1 MSYTI
6 VKSDGTVVATVAPDT
21 FDNSSTSLTLI
32 GQGSS
37 NYGAA
42 FNDDL
47 VRLMENFAK
56 TSAPH
61 APLAGQLWWDT
72 SSNVFR
78 VWSGTAWIGLRPDMS
93 PNDAGLTTALIG
105 SSPSL
110 TLLVAQGQA
119 LAVVCD
125 RAVNNGS
132 LPAQINFRDTTYSF
146 RTNFPG
152 GLGPG
157 ITIASSVELSLAD
170 NSDTL
175 VTSKWVKA
183 QGYVTAGSLGPT
195 GATGPQGIQGVT
207 GPTGPQGIQGV
218 TGPTGIGA
226 TGPTG
231 SQGIQG
237 VTGPTGSQGVTGPT
251 GWTGPTGAVGATST
265 GITLRLL
272 GFAAGGTKTATFFID
287 ELVAQT
293 VLNGTAYIGAGL
305 TLNFNGA
312 TTGAG
317 GMDTGSTPT
326 SGSLALYAIYN
337 PTGTTWSILGF
348 ASGSSRAPSVYG
360 SSHMPTN
367 YTASYLLWVGVTDGS
382 GNLPQFR
389 QRDRC
394 IALNNVQALS
404 SAAGGADTYV
414 TLDLSTIVP
423 PDAEDVFGV
432 LGGTDTSN
440 PLELVVAADT
450 DGSFANYAHL
460 TQTGATTD
468 GLAAAVQF
476 GPLPLS
482 TFQQIVWKS
491 ANTSQTNVVLIG
503 GYHF

>member
-47 VRLMENFAK
+47 VRLMEHFAK

-119 LAVVCD
+119 LAAVCD

-146 RTNFPG
+146 KTNFPG

-207 GPTGPQGIQGV
+207 GPTG
-218 TGPTGIGA
+218 
-226 TGPTG
+226 
-231 SQGIQG
+231 SQG
-237 VTGPTGSQGVTGPT
+237 VTGPTGSQGA
-251 GWTGPTGAVGATST
+251 TGPTGATPFGLP
-265 GITLRLL
+265 LRLV
-272 GFAAGGTKTATFFID
+272 GSAPGGDKTASWSA
-287 ELVAQT
+287 EVLVAET
-293 VLNGTAYIGAGL
+293 SLNGTAYIGTHL
-305 TLNFNGA
+305 TLNFDGA
-312 TTGAG
+312 TTGLG
-317 GMDTGSTPT
+317 GMDTGGTPT
-326 SGSLALYAIYN
+326 SGNVAVYAIYN
-337 PTGTTWSILGF
+337 PTALAWNTLGF
-348 ASGSSRAPSVYG
+348 ATGSLAASSVYLG
-360 SSHMPTN
+360 AHMPSN
-367 YTASYLLWVGVTDGS
+367 YTASYLLWVGVTDGA
-382 GNLPQFR
+382 GKL
-389 QRDRC
+389 QRFNQYNRL
-394 IALNNVQALS
+394 INVNNVQVLS
-404 SAAGGADTYV
+404 TATGAADTYATV
-414 TLDLSTIVP
+414 DLSSVVP
-423 PDAEDVFGV
+423 PDAYEVMGV
-432 LGGTDTSN
+432 LAGTDNSN
-440 PLELVVAADT
+440 PLEMAIAADT
-450 DGSFANYAHL
+450 SGTYANYVHVA
-460 TQTGATTD
+460 QGTTAMD
-468 GLAAAVQF
+468 GYAAAAQF
-476 GPLPLS
+476 GPIPL
-482 TFQQIVWKS
+482 TTTQQLAWKT

-503 GYHF
+503 GYQF